1 MKEKRIKTENKGKRI
16 YKVTKKQL
24 TLITENELEKLYKNE
39 LTTMVGDDEND
50 RKIEYPSSDELE
62 VGTDDMDN
70 DTETERPDEF
80 KTDGDDVK
88 VHLPTPPDELL
99 DYLDKLEE
107 AKSILSKIAA
117 KTKDKEMKNRIYT
130 HYEKTSK
137 IAFELIKD
145 FGIVH

>member
-1 MKEKRIKTENKGKRI
+1 MKENKSETVNKGKRI

-24 TLITENELEKLYKNE
+24 TLITENELEKLHKNE
-39 LTTMVGDDEND
+39 LTTMVGDDEKD

-62 VGTDDMDN
+62 IGTDDMDDEN
-70 DTETERPDEF
+70 ERPDEF
-80 KTDGDDVK
+80 KTDSDDVK
-88 VHLPTPPDELL
+88 VHLPAPPDELL
-99 DYLDKLEE
+99 DYLEKLEE

-145 FGIVH
+145 FGIIH